1 MVAQALHLGWYNPVR
16 ITWGCG
22 ALHSL
27 QFDQPAV
34 VVADR
39 AALSPTTVEFLQQTL
54 GSNCVGWAWYEG
66 GLATV
71 EMARQLCQK
80 LWPVMQRQ
88 PGTAVIALGGGSTL
102 DLAKAL
108 RFRLA
113 DTSLCA
119 RTWRNNQLPAVYERH
134 PLWLLP
140 TTAGTGSE
148 VTRWATL
155 WDTEASPAVKL
166 SWAPLDGFAERAIVD
181 PDLTLSCPLPLSRD
195 CALDTL
201 AHALESLWNKKSN
214 PITEAL
220 ALEAARIVIA
230 QLPQLLQDNE
240 VQASRTALARASVL
254 AGLAMSQ
261 TQTALAHALSY
272 DLTLHENMPHGH
284 ACAVWLPMV
293 WELAQACSPRC
304 AATLQRVFDDGEHP
318 GGPQLTQWLNALGV
332 IPRDLRTTLQGRE
345 RLQAELTSARGRN
358 FIGSPAQ
365 AHP

>member
-1 MVAQALHLGWYNPVR
+1 MAAQAIYLGWYNPVR
-16 ITWGCG
+16 ITWGSG
-22 ALHSL
+22 SL
-27 QFDQPAV
+27 RGLSVDQPTV

-39 AALSPTTVEFLQQTL
+39 TAISTENADFLRHTL
-54 GSNCVGWAWYEG
+54 GVLCVGWAWYEG

-71 EMARQLCQK
+71 EMARQLCK
-80 LWPVMQRQ
+80 TLWPAMQRH
-88 PGTAVIALGGGSTL
+88 PGTTVMALGGGSTL

-108 RFRLA
+108 RYRLA
-113 DTSLCA
+113 DTALCA
-119 RTWRNNQLPAVYERH
+119 RTWRHNQLPEVYERH

-166 SWAPLDGFAERAIVD
+166 SWSPPDGFAERAVVD
-181 PDLTLSCPLPLSRD
+181 PDLTFSCPLPQSRD

-230 QLPQLLQDNE
+230 QLPVLLQGQD
-240 VQASRTALARASVL
+240 AHAPRIALARASVL

-272 DLTLHENMPHGH
+272 DLTLHEHMPHGH

-293 WELAQACSPRC
+293 WELAQEASNTC
-304 AATLQRVFDDGEHP
+304 AALLGRVFDDTNTQGAQ
-318 GGPQLTQWLNALGV
+318 QLSQWLNGLGV
-332 IPRDLRTTLQGRE
+332 STRDLRTNLSGRE
-345 RLQAELTSARGRN
+345 RLSSELGSTRGRN
-358 FIGSPAQ
+358 FIGSPTKAN
-365 AHP
+365 

>member
-1 MVAQALHLGWYNPVR
+1 MTVHAVDLAWRNPVR
-16 ITWGCG
+16 ITWGAG
-22 ALHSL
+22 SL
-27 QFDQPAV
+27 RGLSLDQPAV

-39 AALSPTTVEFLQQTL
+39 NALSNDNADFLRDAL
-54 GSNCVGWAWYEG
+54 GAHCAGWAWYEG

-71 EMARQLCQK
+71 EMARQLCK
-80 LWPVMQRQ
+80 TLWPAMQRQ
-88 PGTAVIALGGGSTL
+88 PGITVIGLGGGSTL

-108 RFRLA
+108 RYRLA
-113 DTSLCA
+113 DTALCA
-119 RTWRNNQLPAVYERH
+119 RTWRHNQLPEVYERH

-155 WDTEASPAVKL
+155 WDTEAAPAVKL
-166 SWAPLDGFAERAIVD
+166 SWSPLDGFAERAIVD
-181 PDLTLSCPLPLSRD
+181 PDLTLSCPLAQSRD

-220 ALEAARIVIA
+220 ALEAARTVIA
-230 QLPQLLQDNE
+230 QLPILLQG
-240 VQASRTALARASVL
+240 QATVAPRIALARASML

-272 DLTLHENMPHGH
+272 ELTLHENIPHGH

-293 WELAQACSPRC
+293 WELAQEASNDC
-304 AATLQRVFDDGEHP
+304 AALLGRVFDDTNTQGAA
-318 GGPQLTQWLNALGV
+318 QLSQWLHGLGV
-332 IPRDLRTTLQGRE
+332 SPRDLRTTLSGRE
-345 RLQAELTSARGRN
+345 RLSVELSSARGRN
-358 FIGSPAQ
+358 FIGSPAK
-365 AHP
+365 AN

>member
-1 MVAQALHLGWYNPVR
+1 MAAQALHLGWHNPVR

-22 ALHSL
+22 ALRDL
-27 QFDQPAV
+27 QWGQPV
-34 VVADR
+34 VVLADR
-39 AALSPTTVEFLQQTL
+39 AALSAANADFLRDTL
-54 GSNCVGWAWYEG
+54 GTHCAGWAWYEG

-71 EMARQLCQK
+71 EMARQLCK
-80 LWPVMQRQ
+80 TLWPAMQRQ
-88 PGTAVIALGGGSTL
+88 PGTTVIALGGGSTL

-108 RFRLA
+108 RYRLA
-113 DTSLCA
+113 DTAICA
-119 RTWRNNQLPAVYERH
+119 RTWRHNQLPEVYERH

-155 WDTEASPAVKL
+155 WDTEALPAVKL
-166 SWAPLDGFAERAIVD
+166 SWSPPDGFAERAIVD
-181 PDLTLSCPLPLSRD
+181 PELTLSCPLPQSRD

-230 QLPQLLQDNE
+230 QLPILLQGQD
-240 VQASRTALARASVL
+240 AHAPRIALARASVL

-272 DLTLHENMPHGH
+272 ELTLHEHLPHGH
-284 ACAVWLPMV
+284 ACAVWLPMA
-293 WELAQACSPRC
+293 WELAEEASSDC
-304 AATLQRVFDDGEHP
+304 AALLQRVFEDANTP
-318 GGPQLTQWLNALGV
+318 GAQQLTQWLAGLGV
-332 IPRDLRTTLQGRE
+332 SPRDLRTTLSGRE
-345 RLQAELTSARGRN
+345 HLSQELNSARGRN
-358 FIGSPAQ
+358 FIGSPAE
-365 AHP
+365 AS